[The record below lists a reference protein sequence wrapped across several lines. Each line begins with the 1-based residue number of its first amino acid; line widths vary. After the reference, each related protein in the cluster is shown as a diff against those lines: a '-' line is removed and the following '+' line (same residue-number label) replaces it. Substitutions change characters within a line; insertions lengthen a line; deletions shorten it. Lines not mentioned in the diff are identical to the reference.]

1 MKKTYQKLLAL
12 GIAAT
17 SFAACS
23 RGNYAVN
30 QHTLPPT
37 SSQQLTAPAT
47 PDALE
52 TTARVTAIIPAT
64 TAPETTLGALAVPKA
79 STAKAHTVAGRPA
92 ARPKLVQQLLIK
104 KVTRQLAKAQATH
117 QNTTQVAQTASKAGR
132 AGLVI
137 LVGLAVILIGG
148 LIGGANIVVT
158 IGGAIFVVGLIL
170 LLIALIKG

>member
-1 MKKTYQKLLAL
+1 MKKTYSKLLAL

-23 RGNYAVN
+23 HGNYAVN
-30 QHTLPPT
+30 QHTLPPV
-37 SSQQLTAPAT
+37 SSQQITAPTMLA
-47 PDALE
+47 DLE
-52 TTARVTAIIPAT
+52 TTARVTAMVPAAT
-64 TAPETTLGALAVPKA
+64 TPETTLGASAVPGA
-79 STAKAHTVAGRPA
+79 RTAKAHTVAVRPA
-92 ARPKLVQQLLIK
+92 ARPKLVQQLLFK
-104 KVTRQLAKAQATH
+104 KVTKQLAKAQAAH

-148 LIGGANIVVT
+148 LIGGANVVVT